1 MPWEQS
7 ARSAVSRAFR
17 IVINCFTTQFYC
29 QHRDIDASMLC
40 VRRCAVCIARIYRFH
55 FTPPCVCVSD
65 LVIHYNY
72 AFYGFRRLLF
82 FVLLIFLFVSAALVS
97 VSSSL
102 RLFVHSFVVRWIDLS
117 TMFNVHMRASNAF
130 VGYHY
135 MQYDNVFANANNQ
148 FVVPRKRVKSR
159 RQTCQINTID
169 NVC

>member
-29 QHRDIDASMLC
+29 EHRDIDASMLC

-82 FVLLIFLFVSAALVS
+82 FVLLIFLLYMLLWFL
-97 VSSSL
+97 SL
-102 RLFVHSFVVRWIDLS
+102 RLCVFSFIRLLWDESICRPCSMFICAHQMLLS
-117 TMFNVHMRASNAF
+117 GTITCNTTMFL
-130 VGYHY
+130 
-135 MQYDNVFANANNQ
+135 
-148 FVVPRKRVKSR
+148 PT
-159 RQTCQINTID
+159 QTTNLLCQERE
-169 NVC
+169 

>member
-82 FVLLIFLFVSAALVS
+82 FVLLIFFFCICCFGFCLFVSA
-97 VSSSL
+97 SS
-102 RLFVHSFVVRWIDLS
+102 RSFVCCEMNRSVDHVQCSYARIKCFCRVPLHAIRQCFCQRKQPICCAKKESKEQKTDLS
-117 TMFNVHMRASNAF
+117 DKH
-130 VGYHY
+130 
-135 MQYDNVFANANNQ
+135 DW
-148 FVVPRKRVKSR
+148 
-159 RQTCQINTID
+159 
-169 NVC
+169 